1 MMMKIQPTEFNVEG
15 TILRGVFHLPDET
28 VRANK
33 PLPIIV
39 MANGYATEWQFGTQA
54 FIKAFTDAGIATLSF
69 DYRSFGQSDG
79 QPRQLVDIPGQLVD
93 FHQAIEHAKQ
103 QDWVDKQQLILWG
116 SSLGGGHAI
125 SMAAEHHEIKAM
137 IAQVPHCCSRAA
149 FKTVSMSAVLKGM
162 TNAIADSIGNLFKR
176 PPIYLPILAEP
187 SEYGVMNHAGWK
199 KSYMLLSENS
209 TTWKNQLVARS
220 LLKGGDYRP
229 ILVADKIQCPSLL
242 VPAEDDA
249 GVPLDS
255 VKETANKI
263 KQAEIF
269 SIPGDHFGVYY
280 GEHIESVINKQV
292 AFIQQHIS

>member
-1 MMMKIQPTEFNVEG
+1 MQTQSSEFQVEG
-15 TILRGVFHLPDET
+15 TTLRGVFHLPENTDT
-28 VRANK
+28 KNGHQ
-33 PLPIIV
+33 LPIVI
-39 MANGYATEWQFGTQA
+39 MANGYATEWQFGTA
-54 FIKAFTDAGIATLSF
+54 EFIKAFTEAGIATFNF

-79 QPRQLVDIPGQLVD
+79 EPRQMVDIPGQLID
-93 FHQAIEHAKQ
+93 FHHAIENVKNQA
-103 QDWVDKQQLILWG
+103 WVDGQKLILWG

-149 FKTVSMSAVLKGM
+149 FKTVSLSAVFKGM
-162 TNAIADSIGNLFKR
+162 SNAIADNLGSLFNR

-187 SEYGVMNHAGWK
+187 SEYGVMHHAGWK
-199 KSYMLLSENS
+199 KSYEVIGDGSP
-209 TTWKNQLVARS
+209 TWKNQLVARS

-229 ILVADKIQCPSLL
+229 TMVADKIQCPSLL

-255 VKETANKI
+255 VKETANKM

-280 GEHIESVINKQV
+280 GEYLPRVIEKQLG
-292 AFIQQHIS
+292 FIQKHIA